1 MNALG
6 KNADSTQT
14 PHIGFDM
21 HRVDA
26 LLIDINVESLRQ
38 RGCTGIEN
46 VVFKIVLRNDV
57 SIIP

>member
-1 MNALG
+1 
-6 KNADSTQT
+6 
-14 PHIGFDM
+14 M

-38 RGCTGIEN
+38 RGGTGIEN

>member
-1 MNALG
+1 MNALR
-6 KNADSTQT
+6 KDADAAQT

-38 RGCTGIEN
+38 RACAGSEN
-46 VVFKIVLRNDV
+46 VVMVK
-57 SIIP
+57 

>member
-1 MNALG
+1 MNALR
-6 KNADSTQT
+6 KYADAAQT

-26 LLIDINVESLRQ
+26 LLIDINVEGLRQ
-38 RGCTGIEN
+38 RACAGSEN
-46 VVFKIVLRNDV
+46 VMLKIVLRNDV